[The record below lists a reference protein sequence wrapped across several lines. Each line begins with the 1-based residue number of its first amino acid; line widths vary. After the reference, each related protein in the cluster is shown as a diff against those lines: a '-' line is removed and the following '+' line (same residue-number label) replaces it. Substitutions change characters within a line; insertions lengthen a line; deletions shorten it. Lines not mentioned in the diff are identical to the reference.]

1 MFSLQRVL
9 GDDRRFCALLEA
21 SALEACQSV
30 EMLKKVL
37 ANGSASAPTLEGFA
51 ESRRKDKKITEEIS
65 ELLIRTVVV
74 AMEREDIE
82 HLADAIYRIPKT
94 VEKFAERYVLSFAK
108 LQGTD
113 FSRQLNLME
122 RAIHVVLEMVQ
133 TLKNGLDMTRT
144 RQLNANIQKI
154 ESDADDV
161 ILELLGK
168 LYTPGVDPIQ
178 RIIIKDLFELN
189 EKVVDRCRDAGN
201 VITRVVLKN
210 T

>member
-1 MFSLQRVL
+1 
-9 GDDRRFCALLEA
+9 
-21 SALEACQSV
+21 
-30 EMLKKVL
+30 MLKKVL